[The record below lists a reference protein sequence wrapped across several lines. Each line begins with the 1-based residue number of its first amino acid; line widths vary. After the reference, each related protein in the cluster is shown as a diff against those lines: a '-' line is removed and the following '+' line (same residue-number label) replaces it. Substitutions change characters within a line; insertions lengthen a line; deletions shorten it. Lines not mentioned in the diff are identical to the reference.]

1 MRTYWHIIL
10 ITSCLIAGL
19 GAGVSPSQ
27 ADGYNGHRQYGGHG
41 DRHRSGH
48 GYRSAYRHGYGPGYG
63 YRPGY
68 RRGYSYSL
76 GYGYSPGYGYDYGYG
91 WGIGYG
97 YSGGHHGRHGSSFD
111 LFFSAPLY
119 LGPSYYPQP
128 ATVIVPHTIGAPP
141 QPAGIAPATPTCQQT
156 REYQTEIT
164 VGDEVVPAYGM
175 ACLQAD
181 GSWKIISGP
190 TVAE

>member
-1 MRTYWHIIL
+1 MKPYWHIIL

-48 GYRSAYRHGYGPGYG
+48 GYRSAYRHGYGRSYGYG
-63 YRPGY
+63 PGY

-97 YSGGHHGRHGSSFD
+97 YSGGHHGGHGSSFD

-119 LGPSYYPQP
+119 FGRSYYPQP
-128 ATVIVPHTIGAPP
+128 APVIVPRTQAAPP
-141 QPAGIAPATPTCQQT
+141 APACQQT

-164 VGDEVVPAYGM
+164 IGDQVLPAYGT